1 METLESFPRLHKEE
15 NCRSWGTNCLPTLAL
30 AEASLRTTMPKG
42 GRGAAPDIVLQDLS
56 CRTRA
61 GIFWL
66 TAELS
71 EKVGRNPA

>member
-30 AEASLRTTMPKG
+30 AEASLGTTMPRG
-42 GRGAAPDIVLQDLS
+42 GRGAAPDIVLQDLT
-56 CRTRA
+56 CA

-71 EKVGRNPA
+71 EKAGRNPA